1 MDRDK
6 TNLENYIAGE
16 LRAPSFGRYLDNF
29 EPATGRVY
37 SQVPSSDSAD
47 LEDAV
52 AAAKNA
58 AAVWAK
64 APSDER
70 ARIMHRIADGIEAR
84 AEELAQ
90 AESRDNGKPVSLAR
104 ALDIPRS
111 SANMRF
117 FASAATQFFSESHAM
132 ESGAIKLH
140 PPAAHRSR
148 GDHLSMEFAALLVH
162 MENRAGARLRQ
173 RCHRQAL

>member
-1 MDRDK
+1 ME
-6 TNLENYIAGE
+6 NLENYIAGE

-37 SQVPSSDSAD
+37 SQVPSIDSAD

-132 ESGAIKLH
+132 ESAPSTTPSGSPSESWGPSLH
-140 PPAAHRSR
+140 GICRFTCSHGESRRRSPPATLSSPSPLSSHR
-148 GDHLSMEFAALLVH
+148 
-162 MENRAGARLRQ
+162 
-173 RCHRQAL
+173 